1 MESPTS
7 AQFSQIISNLLKPLC
22 FASKDNFAHLA
33 AIKDVEG
40 LIHNLCGQALA
51 LPIPEKDIIRVKD
64 IKAMFEGFDM
74 LALDK
79 KKEKIKKALEII
91 QEVKNHVSKSFPDS
105 KT

>member
-33 AIKDVEG
+33 AIKDVEA
-40 LIHNLCGQALA
+40 LIQNLCGQALA
-51 LPIPEKDIIRVKD
+51 LSIPEKGIRGVKD
-64 IKAMFEGFDM
+64 IKDMFEVFDM

-79 KKEKIKKALEII
+79 KKEKIKKALEIKI
-91 QEVKNHVSKSFPDS
+91 GRASCRE
-105 KT
+105 